1 MADENI
7 TPAPEYD
14 DALASDAFAA
24 PASER
29 RRSGKAVAA
38 LVCGIVSLVIF
49 GIVLGFVAIGLGI
62 AARKDMAKDPTVDGK
77 GLAIAGQ
84 VTGAIGAVLA
94 IVLIASGVTE
104 F

>member
-14 DALASDAFAA
+14 DALATDAFAA

-29 RRSGKAVAA
+29 RQSGKAIAS
-38 LVCGIVSLVIF
+38 LVCGVLSLVIV
-49 GIVLGFVAIGLGI
+49 GIVLGLVAIGLGV
-62 AARKDMAKDPTVDGK
+62 AARKDMEKDPTLDGK
-77 GLAIAGQ
+77 GLAIGGQ

-94 IVLIASGVTE
+94 VVLLATGTTN

>member
-14 DALASDAFAA
+14 DALATDAFAA

-38 LVCGIVSLVIF
+38 LACGILSLVIF

-62 AARKDMAKDPTVDGK
+62 AARKEMDKDPTIDGK
-77 GLAIAGQ
+77 GLAVGGM

-94 IVLIASGVTE
+94 IVLIASGVTVV
-104 F
+104 